1 MYIYYEIEKKL
12 YHNYY
17 PFAAA
22 PFPATINERDINDT
36 CCNDT
41 QGWTQHVTAGAAA
54 PLDFE
59 IEW

>member
-36 CCNDT
+36 CCNDIIHIHRD
-41 QGWTQHVTAGAAA
+41 G
-54 PLDFE
+54 PSM
-59 IEW
+59 